1 MALAAMAMPAQTATA
16 LQRPRP
22 SAMQTER
29 LFNIPAQPLGSALE
43 AFSAVTGQQLIYDS
57 RLADGR
63 RSRAVVGI
71 YRPEAALR
79 MMLDGLDL
87 TIRYTGPRDIA
98 IVPISA
104 AATRGNAAAARSTLS
119 LDVIRV
125 EVPPGHG
132 LRADYSR
139 YGQAVRA
146 EIRRSLARDA
156 LTAGR
161 SYTIQ
166 LDIWIAP
173 DGKLRR
179 SAMLRSSGQRK
190 LDGEVVRVLGAVAIG
205 TAPPEGM
212 PQPIRVTIISI

>member
-1 MALAAMAMPAQTATA
+1 
-16 LQRPRP
+16 
-22 SAMQTER
+22 MQTTR
-29 LFNIPAQPLGSALE
+29 LFNIPAQPLGAALE

-98 IVPISA
+98 IVPVSAVAPAGRGGA
-104 AATRGNAAAARSTLS
+104 AAGSALS

-125 EVPPGHG
+125 EVPPGG
-132 LRADYSR
+132 GARADYSR

-146 EIRRSLARDA
+146 QIRRGLAQDA
-156 LTAGR
+156 VTAGR

-166 LDIWIAP
+166 LDIWIAG

-179 SAMLRSSGQRK
+179 SMMLRSSGQRK
-190 LDGEVVRVLGAVAIG
+190 LDSEVARVLRTVAVG
-205 TAPPEGM
+205 TAPPDGM